1 MIKRK
6 ILYLSLAL
14 APILSGCGD
23 ALKSK
28 YDDTPTSGNVPIVV
42 DESYA
47 PLVGVELDTFMK
59 LYKYATVRPSYL
71 PESEVFNRLLHDD
84 SVRIAIVSRDL
95 NEDEKAAMTAQK
107 IVPRVT
113 KVAVD
118 AVAFVINNQNPDTQ
132 LVYNQLAGIVRGD
145 IGRWNQ
151 LTPSGLRDSIRVV
164 FDKNGS
170 ANMRF
175 LKETFLGDRA
185 FPTHCF
191 ATNSNEAVIDYVAKT
206 PGAIGVIG
214 VNWISDRED
223 EDVERF
229 LSSVRVVELSARED
243 SVGNEYFGPFQAYIA
258 LKKYPLIRDV
268 MVISREGRNGLG
280 TGFASFFAGDQ
291 GQRLVRL
298 SGMLPANMPVRI
310 IKISE

>member
-1 MIKRK
+1 MMKHNLLHLLLLI
-6 ILYLSLAL
+6 IAL
-14 APILSGCGD
+14 FSGCGD

-42 DESYA
+42 DESYE

-71 PESEVFNRLLHDD
+71 PESEVFKRLLNDD
-84 SVRIAIVSRDL
+84 SVRIAIVSREL
-95 NEDEKAAMTAQK
+95 NEQEKAAMAAQK
-107 IVPRVT
+107 IVPRNT

-118 AVAFVINNQNPDTQ
+118 AVALVINNQNPDSQ
-132 LVYNQLAGIVRGD
+132 LVYNQLSAIIRGD
-145 IGRWNQ
+145 LYRWNQ
-151 LTPSGLRDSIRVV
+151 LNPGGLSDSIRVV
-164 FDKNGS
+164 FDKSGS
-170 ANMRF
+170 ANTRF
-175 LKETFLGDRA
+175 LKETFLGDRE
-185 FPTHCF
+185 FPKNCF
-191 ATNSNEAVIDYVAKT
+191 ATNSNAAVIDYVSQT
-206 PGAIGVIG
+206 RGAIGVVG

-229 LSSVRVVELSARED
+229 LSKVRVVELSSRED
-243 SVGNEYFGPFQAYIA
+243 SIGNEYFGPFQAYIA

-268 MVISREGRNGLG
+268 IIISREGRNGLG